1 MFIYKNQTTN
11 EKGKEIIFYQGF
23 PLSNVLDFEL
33 LSMTNTVLE
42 ETQQKLLVRLKD
54 KVLSVVDEP
63 KFNAKGIF
71 TKTVKVEKS
80 LPVIHSISDKAD
92 IVNFFASNPV
102 IFNNVSEKLNEM
114 ASKNLVEN

>member
-1 MFIYKNQTTN
+1 MYIYKNVTKDN
-11 EKGKEIIFYQGF
+11 EGKEITFYQGF

-33 LSMTNTVLE
+33 LAMTNTVLK

-80 LPVIHSISDKAD
+80 LPVIHSISNKED
-92 IVNFFASNPV
+92 IINFFTLSQNSK
-102 IFNNVSEKLNEM
+102 ISEKLDEM
-114 ASKNLVEN
+114 GSKNLVEN